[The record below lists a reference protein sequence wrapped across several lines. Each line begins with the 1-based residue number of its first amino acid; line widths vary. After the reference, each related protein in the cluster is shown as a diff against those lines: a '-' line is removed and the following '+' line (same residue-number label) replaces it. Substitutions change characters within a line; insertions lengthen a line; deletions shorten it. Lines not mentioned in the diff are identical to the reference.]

1 MTDTND
7 IPHSTNWAHIAI
19 TRLGDSRNTRYQILP
34 QSEAK
39 QGREAKPYDPRAAVL
54 ASDFLRGKYGHIYK
68 EEG

>member
-39 QGREAKPYDPRAAVL
+39 QESEEQQVALPVVNKYTRGR
-54 ASDFLRGKYGHIYK
+54 YGHLVK
-68 EEG
+68 S